1 MSAPEYVK
9 RNEKIGHNSLKAPL
23 GVQTISIPKPHK
35 YYIFDFKS
43 PETPKIINIAGK
55 RLVVTKTKKEL
66 VIRAIKLRIAV

>member
-9 RNEKIGHNSLKAPL
+9 RNEKIGHNSLKAPQ
-23 GVQTISIPKPHK
+23 GVQSISILKPHK
-35 YYIFDFKS
+35 YDIFEFKS
-43 PETPKIINIAGK
+43 PEPPKIINIAGK